1 MDKPAKYTV
10 TPPPYVKSH
19 DTVTAMTADV
29 LIALL
34 PAMIL
39 AVFTFGLRA
48 LVMTAVSV
56 ASCVTFEWLWTK
68 LRRTPLTLGDLS
80 CVVTGV
86 LLAFLMPVAAPVW
99 LPVIGAAFAVI
110 VVKQLFGGLGKNLFN
125 PALAGYV
132 FLLLVFPQ
140 QMTGFTHPRVAL
152 PVLAD
157 AHAVTVRT
165 PLMILRSGSAV
176 GIDLWQL
183 VLGQHAGALG
193 ETATIALLAGGVY
206 LLWRRVLK
214 WRIPAAFIAVTA
226 LAALVFPQGGLDG
239 VHYMAAAV
247 CGGTLLLG
255 AVFMATD
262 SVTSPVAP
270 AAQWVYGAGCG
281 LLTVLIR
288 YRGSFPD
295 GVAFAILMMNALVWL
310 LDKHLHPRD
319 NRRMAE
325 TIERLRARL
334 PGGRRTALLAADES
348 VAAVTQETA
357 REAEQVP
364 AAEASETAQATQI
377 DETEPSDDA
386 QADQQEGM

>member
-1 MDKPAKYTV
+1 
-10 TPPPYVKSH
+10 
-19 DTVTAMTADV
+19 
-29 LIALL
+29 
-34 PAMIL
+34 
-39 AVFTFGLRA
+39 
-48 LVMTAVSV
+48 
-56 ASCVTFEWLWTK
+56 
-68 LRRTPLTLGDLS
+68 
-80 CVVTGV
+80 
-86 LLAFLMPVAAPVW
+86 
-99 LPVIGAAFAVI
+99 
-110 VVKQLFGGLGKNLFN
+110 
-125 PALAGYV
+125 
-132 FLLLVFPQ
+132 
-140 QMTGFTHPRVAL
+140 
-152 PVLAD
+152 
-157 AHAVTVRT
+157 
-165 PLMILRSGSAV
+165 
-176 GIDLWQL
+176 
-183 VLGQHAGALG
+183 
-193 ETATIALLAGGVY
+193 
-206 LLWRRVLK
+206 
-214 WRIPAAFIAVTA
+214 
-226 LAALVFPQGGLDG
+226 
-239 VHYMAAAV
+239 MAAAV

-270 AAQWVYGAGCG
+270 AAQWVYGVGCG

-325 TIERLRARL
+325 MIERLRARL
-334 PGGRRTALLAADES
+334 PGGRRAALPAADES